1 MKITKAQLKQLI
13 KEGLDDVYAEIG
25 GPEVD
30 VEDAI
35 QMLQSEQE
43 LQDRYPDEYQSGM
56 ILHVIN
62 RLDTALQKMGDDASH
77 DKATLEAAAALGLNP
92 ADYPAPG
99 ELEAAIEQ
107 RM

>member
-1 MKITKAQLKQLI
+1 MKITKAKLKRLI

-43 LQDRYPDEYQSGM
+43 LQDRYPDEYQSGN
-56 ILHVIN
+56 IFHVIN
-62 RLDTALQKMGDDASH
+62 RLGTALTKIEEMISLQDAQS
-77 DKATLEAAAALGLNP
+77 ELG
-92 ADYPAPG
+92 ADYDRYG
-99 ELEAAIEQ
+99 K
-107 RM
+107 R

>member
-1 MKITKAQLKQLI
+1 
-13 KEGLDDVYAEIG
+13 
-25 GPEVD
+25 
-30 VEDAI
+30 
-35 QMLQSEQE
+35 
-43 LQDRYPDEYQSGM
+43 M